1 MRAPRAQRDVSNDGV
16 GFSQWMLRCMARGG
30 GAARPRMTRKQV
42 YIDPRQNRLLKDR
55 ARRYRV
61 TEADLIRQA
70 IDRGLERTATR
81 APDIEAWKRIERF
94 IGRRRSQ
101 RVHSAK
107 RTWTRAELYDR

>member
-1 MRAPRAQRDVSNDGV
+1 M
-16 GFSQWMLRCMARGG
+16 
-30 GAARPRMTRKQV
+30 PRMTRKQV
-42 YIDPRQNRLLKDR
+42 YIEPRQNRLLKEH

-81 APDIEAWKRIERF
+81 APDIKAWKRIERF

-101 RVHSAK
+101 RVRPAK
-107 RTWTRAELYDR
+107 RTCRPAERPGRPNSDPHERPRLRLRSSGPGEAATTTDRSATP

>member
-1 MRAPRAQRDVSNDGV
+1 M
-16 GFSQWMLRCMARGG
+16 
-30 GAARPRMTRKQV
+30 PRMTRKQV
-42 YIDPRQNRLLKDR
+42 YIEPRQNRLLKER

-61 TEADLIRQA
+61 TEAELIRQA

-101 RVHSAK
+101 RVRPAK
-107 RTWTRAELYDR
+107 RTWRRGQLYERWKSDRHQRPRLRLRSSCTSAAAPSSHPSAMP